1 MYSFEG
7 NYRRRPQQNLA
18 GASRQPDKNELLM
31 RAHLER
37 QKRQNDRK
45 RIESAIKIQAYVR
58 GFLTRCSLKRVRRE
72 QFDEKIAELHGRSS
86 TNGSFEA
93 DDIFQVLNRIPYICE
108 PTLDTSRATAANL
121 IVRSNMRT
129 IVDSIKSGYHTL
141 HPLRILLYYNLKTIA
156 ETRVEDQTTIE
167 AVETLKSFTKTDKI
181 MQGSGCDGETAKSV
195 VEGVFS
201 YLVQKG
207 YFEVIMKLISLPEN
221 NDYYLRRTYGLESIP
236 HLMNLMVSCSNRNL
250 RVTWLHAF
258 CSVVA
263 TLPDIYPA
271 LKAHVVCDAQWKE
284 VQFEDLIDAL
294 QRLPPSCYNLT
305 ILYFILSIDGRQV
318 EAHCRR
324 ANDYFMLIFNLTS
337 FLIEAICEE
346 AQEAAFDEEDMEL
359 VQEENPIKTMLIM
372 ECKEL
377 IFKAN
382 RADDWTQILDRILQ
396 GADTAALKSFT
407 ASLLN
412 IWLCSDKSHQQ
423 LTLCVHL
430 TYNKEY
436 IRALWQLINTLRR
449 ESAFSEP
456 ISLVSILSRGLPLTV
471 METKELIPLVTM
483 FSYILNFNLS
493 SLTDEEF
500 HSDDDYTVNPKPFKL
515 SELISVSKTMKNLAV
530 GIIVVAYPDLHTH
543 RHDQCLYCNIP
554 TDNKNYNYLFWTKLH
569 DEVVSM
575 VVHLR
580 DRDLRFPF
588 TKDGHWYSSFV
599 SNVSNTVP
607 VYKGLGDSPIK
618 PFRCAFDNNLYD
630 RNHPQLKSMLTTHE
644 CRILRLL
651 SSIPF
656 IVPFMKRV
664 EILQNSTDML
674 KLEYQN
680 PDATFLVIPNTH
692 YRIRRNYIYEDAFDK
707 LSIDNVP
714 ELKRTLRIQLVN
726 AAGLEEAGVDGG
738 GVSREFLAE
747 FMKTAFDPNRGF
759 FVCNNNNELYPNP
772 NVSVICPDYDV
783 HYEFIG
789 RMLGKAIYEN
799 ILVDVPLAEFFL
811 SKLVGKNFDQCLNS
825 LASID
830 PDLYRN
836 ITKLRQYKGDFSELG
851 LDFTISVNE
860 YGKRKVIPLKDNG
873 SEISVTRDNVNEY
886 IALVAG
892 YKLHV
897 EVKKQCKSFIR
908 GLSMVVPVEWLE
920 MFTAKELQ
928 VLISGKD
935 IPIDVEDLKNNTV
948 YTGGYDLEDPTI
960 VAFWNV
966 VTSFSDEE
974 RSQLIK
980 FVTSHSRPP
989 LLGFKELHPKFC
1001 IQKAAG
1007 NDRLP
1012 TASTC
1017 MNLLKLSTFENE
1029 EILREKLIYAIQA
1042 GTGFELS

>member
-45 RIESAIKIQAYVR
+45 RIESAIRIQAYVR
-58 GFLTRCSLKRVRRE
+58 GFLTRCALKRVRRE
-72 QFDEKIAELHGRSS
+72 QFDDKIAELKGRR
-86 TNGSFEA
+86 GSFEA
-93 DDIFQVLNRIPYICE
+93 DDVFQILNRIPYICE
-108 PTLDTSRATAANL
+108 PVLDNLRLIKANL
-121 IVRSNMRT
+121 IVRDNMRT
-129 IVDSIKSGYHTL
+129 IIDSLKAGNHTL
-141 HPLRILLYYNLKTIA
+141 HPVRILQYYNLKSIT
-156 ETRVEDQTTIE
+156 ETRTEDQNTAE
-167 AVETLKSFTKTDKI
+167 AVESLKSFMRPEKI
-181 MQGSGCDGETAKSV
+181 SQASGCDADTAKSV

-207 YFEVIMKLISLPEN
+207 YFEIIIKIMSLPDSIRKSYGTESVSQILSTIVTSTN
-221 NDYYLRRTYGLESIP
+221 RTSRI
-236 HLMNLMVSCSNRNL
+236 
-250 RVTWLHAF
+250 TWLHSF

-263 TLPDIYPA
+263 NIPDIYPILKTYVTGNA
-271 LKAHVVCDAQWKE
+271 LWKE
-284 VQFEDLIDAL
+284 VQFEDLIEAL
-294 QRLPPSCYNLT
+294 LHVPPSCHNLT
-305 ILYFILSIDGRQV
+305 LLYFILAVDGRRV

-324 ANDYFMLIFNLTS
+324 ANDYFTLIFNLTS

-346 AQEAAFDEEDMEL
+346 AQNGVYDDDDMEFI
-359 VQEENPIKTMLIM
+359 VESDPIRVSLIAD
-372 ECKEL
+372 CKEL
-377 IFKAN
+377 IFKSN
-382 RADDWTQILDRILQ
+382 RADDWGQILDRILQ

-407 ASLLN
+407 ACLLN

-423 LTLCVHL
+423 LTLCINL

-436 IRALWQLINTLRR
+436 IRGLWQLMSTLRR

-456 ISLVSILSRGLPLTV
+456 ISLVSILSRGLPLAV
-471 METKELIPLVTM
+471 NETKELIPLVTM
-483 FSYILNFNLS
+483 FSYLLNFNLS

-500 HSDDDYTVNPKPFKL
+500 HSDEDYRTNPKPFKL
-515 SELISVSKTMKNLAV
+515 TELISVSKTMKNLAV

-543 RHDQCLYCNIP
+543 KHDQCLYCNIP
-554 TDNKNYNYLFWTKLH
+554 TDNKYYNYMFWTKLH

-607 VYKGLGDSPIK
+607 VYKGLNDCPIK
-618 PFRCAFDNNLYD
+618 PFRCAFEDVHE
-630 RNHPQLKSMLTTHE
+630 RGPQAKSMLTTHE

-664 EILQNSTDML
+664 EILQNSTDTL
-674 KLEYQN
+674 KMEYQN
-680 PDATFLVIPNTH
+680 PDAAFLVVPNTH

-707 LSIDNVP
+707 LSLDNVP

-759 FVCNNNNELYPNP
+759 FVANNNNELYPNP
-772 NVSVICPDYDV
+772 HVNVICPDFEV

-811 SKLVGKNFDQCLNS
+811 SKIVAKNFDQNLNS

-830 PDLYRN
+830 PTLYSN
-836 ITKLRQYKGDFSELG
+836 LTKLRQHKGDFTDLG
-851 LDFTISVNE
+851 LDFTLYVEE
-860 YGKRKVIPLKDNG
+860 YGTRKVIALKENG
-873 SEISVTRDNVNEY
+873 SDITVTRDNVNEY

-892 YKLHV
+892 YWLHETV
-897 EVKKQCKSFIR
+897 VKQCKSFIR
-908 GLSMVVPVEWLE
+908 GLNMVIPVEWLE

-948 YTGGYDLEDPTI
+948 YTGGYGLEDPTI
-960 VAFWNV
+960 IAFWNV
-966 VTSFSDEE
+966 VSSFSDEE

-989 LLGFKELHPKFC
+989 LLGFKELQPKFC

-1007 NDRLP
+1007 SDRLP

-1017 MNLLKLSTFENE
+1017 MNLLKLSTYESE
-1029 EILREKLIYAIQA
+1029 EVLREKLIYAIQA

>member
-18 GASRQPDKNELLM
+18 GASRQADKSELLT
-31 RAHLER
+31 RALLER
-37 QKRQNDRK
+37 QKRQNDR
-45 RIESAIKIQAYVR
+45 RRVESAVKIQSAAR
-58 GFLTRCSLKRVRRE
+58 GFLTRRRLKRTRRA
-72 QFDEKIAELHGRSS
+72 QFDDKIAELRRRNSAR
-86 TNGSFEA
+86 FEA
-93 DDIFQVLNRIPYICE
+93 DDVFQVLNRVPYICE
-108 PTLDTSRATAANL
+108 PNVDRARVTTANV
-121 IVRSNMRT
+121 IVKSNVRT
-129 IVDSIKSGYHTL
+129 VVDSIREGAHTL
-141 HPLRILLYYNLKTIA
+141 HPLRTLMYYNLKIVADTCD
-156 ETRVEDQTTIE
+156 EDESTIE
-167 AVETLKSFTKTDKI
+167 AVDALKMFTSAADLAR
-181 MQGSGCDGETAKSV
+181 GSGCDAATAKSV

-201 YLVQKG
+201 FLVQKR
-207 YFEVIMKLISLPEN
+207 YFESI
-221 NDYYLRRTYGLESIP
+221 LRLVGSSSGLRDCFAVESVKIVVDTIVRSTSKDQRVNW
-236 HLMNLMVSCSNRNL
+236 LRSFVS
-250 RVTWLHAF
+250 A
-258 CSVVA
+258 VA
-263 TLPDIYPA
+263 AMPAVFPA
-271 LKAHVVCDAQWKE
+271 LRSTVCKIEQWKD
-284 VQFEDLIDAL
+284 VPFEDLIDAL
-294 QRLPPSCYNLT
+294 LQVRGSSYNLT
-305 ILYFILSIDGRQV
+305 LLYFVLSVDGGQV

-324 ANDYFMLIFNLTS
+324 ANEYFMLIFNLTS
-337 FLIEAICEE
+337 YLIEAICED
-346 AQEAAFDEEDMEL
+346 AADESTSDDDEEPMRVDRDL
-359 VQEENPIKTMLIM
+359 DRAQIVAV
-372 ECKEL
+372 CKES
-377 IFKAN
+377 IFKAD
-382 RADDWTQILDRILQ
+382 RADDWAQILDRILQ
-396 GADTAALKSFT
+396 GADTEALKSFT
-407 ASLLN
+407 ACLLN
-412 IWLCSDKSHQQ
+412 IWLCSDKTHTQ

-430 TYNKEY
+430 TYNKEF
-436 IRALWQLINTLRR
+436 IRALWHLINTLRR
-449 ESAFSEP
+449 ESPFSEP
-456 ISLVSILSRGLPLTV
+456 ISLVSILSRGLPLSVT
-471 METKELIPLVTM
+471 ETKKLVPLVTM

-500 HSDDDYTVNPKPFKL
+500 HSEDDYTVNPKPFKL
-515 SELISVSKTMKNLAV
+515 SELLSVSKTMKNLAV
-530 GIIVVAYPDLHTH
+530 GIIVVAYPDLHTL

-554 TDNKNYNYLFWTKLH
+554 TDNRNYNYLFWTKLH
-569 DEVVSM
+569 DEVVSL

-588 TKDGHWYSSFV
+588 TKEGHWYSSFV

-607 VYKGLGDSPIK
+607 VYKGLHDCPIK
-618 PFRCAFDNNLYD
+618 PFRCAFENSN
-630 RNHPQLKSMLTTHE
+630 LKSLLTTHE

-664 EILQNSTDML
+664 EVLQNSTDIL
-674 KLEYQN
+674 KMEYQS
-680 PDATFLVIPNTH
+680 PDSVFPMIPNVH
-692 YRIRRNYIYEDAFDK
+692 HRIRRNYIYEDAFEK
-707 LSIDNVP
+707 LSVDNVP

-726 AAGLEEAGVDGG
+726 TAGLEEAGVDGG

-772 NVSVICPDYDV
+772 NVSVICSDFEV

-811 SKLVGKNFDQCLNS
+811 SKMVGKNFDQCLNS

-836 ITKLRQYKGDFSELG
+836 ITKLRQYKGDFAELG
-851 LDFTISVNE
+851 LDFTLSINE
-860 YGKRKVIPLKDNG
+860 YGQRKVIALKENG
-873 SEISVTRDNVNEY
+873 ADIAVTRDNVNEY

-897 EVKKQCKSFIR
+897 EVARQCKAFIR
-908 GLSMVVPVEWLE
+908 GLNMVVPVEWLE
-920 MFTAKELQ
+920 MFTSKELQ

-935 IPIDVEDLKNNTV
+935 IPIDVDDLKNNTV
-948 YTGGYDLEDPTI
+948 YTGGYSVEDPTI

-966 VTSFSDEE
+966 VGSFSDQE

-1007 NDRLP
+1007 SDRLP

-1017 MNLLKLSTFENE
+1017 MNLLKLSTFESE
-1029 EILREKLIYAIQA
+1029 DTLREKLIYAIQA